1 MLFQNLILIQV
12 KEEMHPKQFY
22 KRYHGTS
29 ISIKTSKSSKSATPS
44 LEHERELVPS
54 PPSRFQ
60 VFRVDENINIKTFC
74 LNMGI
79 TFANGRGFYEFTKP
93 EIIQKKKEII
103 LMDKSTGELYEG
115 VVARTI
121 AGISEDG
128 EKSKIKPGKLEK
140 YRKSRK
146 MENRI
151 TSANSGFKKW
161 RGSGFI

>member
-1 MLFQNLILIQV
+1 MGIYSLEISYPITHKILSLKILFYDYRTLISST
-12 KEEMHPKQFY
+12 
-22 KRYHGTS
+22 TS
-29 ISIKTSKSSKSATPS
+29 NSSKSATPS
-44 LEHERELVPS
+44 LEHERKLVPS

-60 VFRVDENINIKTFC
+60 VFRVDEDINIKTFC

-93 EIIQKKKEII
+93 EIVQKKKEII

-140 YRKSRK
+140 YRMFIQSTSPSRK
-146 MENRI
+146 LI
-151 TSANSGFKKW
+151 SGQ
-161 RGSGFI
+161 GFLYEVI